1 MVLPMHQMFVPASMC
16 NCTTNCIRYVDK
28 TLPLPLSVV
37 SCGSKCQRL
46 YYLCLNQHATA
57 APKVSTPVIIASVNM
72 SDSEPPLLDDDWE
85 KEDEEE
91 TTGRRR
97 RKPAG
102 MSALLAASAF
112 KTAGASKGK
121 KAKEVSISERRLS
134 MENVTLAAGAAKK
147 IHNKRNEGKEETT
160 SKDTGGLKSMMA
172 KLGQKTDGEKADA
185 GADDKRGLKGMMA
198 TLAGGKAGEP
208 QVGAE
213 KEKAKVE
220 KPGIKGMMASLA
232 AANAKAEQDASNAK
246 TRGEQL
252 EAGSSVE
259 PSSEGEVVPGE
270 EVEGEVKKEHS
281 VLLNLIR
288 KKQARKLELQNDKA
302 SHNQIFQTKFYTRK
316 RA

>member
-1 MVLPMHQMFVPASMC
+1 MALPMFVPASSYK
-16 NCTTNCIRYVDK
+16 CTTNCIRYVDK

-147 IHNKRNEGKEETT
+147 IQKINEEKKETT
-160 SKDTGGLKSMMA
+160 SKDTGGIKSMMA
-172 KLGQKTDGEKADA
+172 KLGQKTDGEKA
-185 GADDKRGLKGMMA
+185 GAEDKRGLKGMMA
-198 TLAGGKAGEP
+198 TLAAGKAREP

-213 KEKAKVE
+213 KEKAKDE
-220 KPGIKGMMASLA
+220 KSGIKGMMASLA
-232 AANAKAEQDASNAK
+232 AANARAEQDASNAE
-246 TRGEQL
+246 TRGEEL
-252 EAGSSVE
+252 EDGSSFE
-259 PSSEGEVVPGE
+259 LSSEGEVVPGE

-288 KKQARKLELQNDKA
+288 KKQARKLKLQNGKV
-302 SHNQIFQTKFYTRK
+302 SHITYLLLLQTET
-316 RA
+316 AG

>member
-1 MVLPMHQMFVPASMC
+1 MALPMHEMFVPASSYK
-16 NCTTNCIRYVDK
+16 CTTNCIRYVDK

-72 SDSEPPLLDDDWE
+72 SDSEPPLLDDDFE

-112 KTAGASKGK
+112 KTAGASKGR

-147 IHNKRNEGKEETT
+147 IQKRSEEKKETT
-160 SKDTGGLKSMMA
+160 SKETGGLKSMMA

-198 TLAGGKAGEP
+198 TLAAGKAGEH

-213 KEKAKVE
+213 KEKAKDE

-288 KKQARKLELQNDKA
+288 KKQARKLKLQNGKV
-302 SHNQIFQTKFYTRK
+302 SRITYLLLLQIK
-316 RA
+316 

>member
-1 MVLPMHQMFVPASMC
+1 MALPMHQMFVPASSSK
-16 NCTTNCIRYVDK
+16 CTTKCLRYVDK

-46 YYLCLNQHATA
+46 YYLCLNKHATA
-57 APKVSTPVIIASVNM
+57 APKVSTLVIIASVNM

-91 TTGRRR
+91 TTGRKR

-112 KTAGASKGK
+112 KTAGARKGK

-147 IHNKRNEGKEETT
+147 IQKRKEEKQDTT
-160 SKDTGGLKSMMA
+160 SKGTGGIKSMVA

-198 TLAGGKAGEP
+198 TLAAGKNGEP

-213 KEKAKVE
+213 KEKAKDE

-288 KKQARKLELQNDKA
+288 KKQARKLKLQNDKV
-302 SHNQIFQTKFYTRK
+302 SHITYLLLWQIK
-316 RA
+316 

>member
-1 MVLPMHQMFVPASMC
+1 MALPMHQMFVPASSYK
-16 NCTTNCIRYVDK
+16 CTTNCIRYVDK

-46 YYLCLNQHATA
+46 YYLRINQHATA

-85 KEDEEE
+85 KEDDEE
-91 TTGRRR
+91 TTEKRR

-147 IHNKRNEGKEETT
+147 IHKRNEDKKETT
-160 SKDTGGLKSMMA
+160 SKDTGGIKSMMA
-172 KLGQKTDGEKADA
+172 KLGQKTDA
-185 GADDKRGLKGMMA
+185 GAEDKRGLKGMMA
-198 TLAGGKAGEP
+198 TLAAGKAGEP

-213 KEKAKVE
+213 KEKAKDE

-232 AANAKAEQDASNAK
+232 AANAKAEQDASNTK

-259 PSSEGEVVPGE
+259 LSSEGEVVPGE

-288 KKQARKLELQNDKA
+288 KKQARKLKLQNGKV
-302 SHNQIFQTKFYTRK
+302 SHITYLLL
-316 RA
+316 